1 MNNIERNWYTP
12 EEVRN
17 IVYDGLISIG
27 TVRNMCLR
35 GDIPCERLGSA
46 INQDGKP
53 RRRRMLIPASFVR
66 KMQRKAEGEL
76 Q

>member
-1 MNNIERNWYTP
+1 MNISERKWYTP
-12 EEVRN
+12 EEVRE

-27 TVRNMCLR
+27 TVRNMCIR

-46 INQDGKP
+46 VDKDGKP
-53 RRRRMLIPASFVR
+53 TRRRILIPASFVR
-66 KMQRKAEGEL
+66 EMKLKAEGAL